1 MLKKKLR
8 PLFLYYQVFDIPNLT
23 GKMSHEKTFHVYLEV
38 CSPNIK
44 HWFYI
49 QLAAYSPTEYIFSIK
64 PPKTDMFW
72 KLSDLEAGRQKK
84 KISKKTV
91 LVE

>member
-44 HWFYI
+44 RVYLFNK
-49 QLAAYSPTEYIFSIK
+49 AP
-64 PPKTDMFW
+64 
-72 KLSDLEAGRQKK
+72 
-84 KISKKTV
+84 
-91 LVE
+91 